1 MKRFAL
7 LAVCGALGLVVRMSD
22 PSCADAQDKK
32 KDQAKDL
39 LGVWTVVHSEIE
51 GDATAS
57 LRNPAG
63 RPFAAEGMLPSGL
76 PGTGGGA
83 AWAPSLPFIWKIAK
97 DEIQGGWERADS
109 NFPVLRMQCQWDPG
123 GKVGSVNLLFLD
135 RFSGKKLQAEP
146 EKGIYLLKDDVL
158 IICHGL
164 GNGPRPER
172 FTTAADSKS
181 VLLILR
187 RSK

>member
-7 LAVCGALGLVVRMSD
+7 LAVCGALGLVLRMSV
-22 PSCADAQDKK
+22 PSRADEPDKNK
-32 KDQAKDL
+32 NQIKDL

-57 LRNPAG
+57 LSNPAG
-63 RPFAAEGMLPSGL
+63 RSFAAQGMLPS
-76 PGTGGGA
+76 GTGGGA
-83 AWAPSLPFIWKIAK
+83 ATPSPFIWNIAK
-97 DEIQGGWERADS
+97 DEIQGGWETAGS
-109 NFPVLRMQCQWDPG
+109 NFPVLRMQCQWNPE

-158 IICHGL
+158 IICHSL
-164 GNGPRPER
+164 GNAPRPEH
-172 FTTAADSKS
+172 FTTAAKSKS
-181 VLLILR
+181 VMLILR
-187 RSK
+187 RGK

>member
-7 LAVCGALGLVVRMSD
+7 LAVCGALGLVLQVSV
-22 PSCADAQDKK
+22 PSRADEPDKNK
-32 KDQAKDL
+32 NQIKDL

-57 LRNPAG
+57 LSNPAG
-63 RPFAAEGMLPSGL
+63 RPLAAEGNRPS
-76 PGTGGGA
+76 GTGGGIT
-83 AWAPSLPFIWKIAK
+83 APPSPFIWKIAK
-97 DEIQGGWERADS
+97 DEIQGGWETAGS
-109 NFPVLRMQCQWDPG
+109 NFPVLRMQCQWNPD
-123 GKVGSVNLLFLD
+123 GKLGSVNLLFLD

-164 GNGPRPER
+164 GNAPRPER
-172 FTTAADSKS
+172 FTTAAKSKS
-181 VLLILR
+181 VMLILR
-187 RSK
+187 RGK

>member
-7 LAVCGALGLVVRMSD
+7 LAVCGALGLVLRIFD
-22 PSCADAQDKK
+22 PSYAGAQDKK
-32 KDQAKDL
+32 KDQVKDL

-51 GDATAS
+51 GDASAS

-63 RPFAAEGMLPSGL
+63 RPFVAEGMLPSG
-76 PGTGGGA
+76 TGGG
-83 AWAPSLPFIWKIAK
+83 AWAPSLPFIWKIGK
-97 DEIQGGWERADS
+97 DEIQGGWERADL
-109 NFPVLRMQCQWDPG
+109 NFPVLRMQCQWDPD

-135 RFSGKKLQAEP
+135 RFSGKKLQVEP
-146 EKGIYLLKDDVL
+146 EKGIYLLNDDVL

-164 GNGPRPER
+164 GNAPRPER
-172 FTTAADSKS
+172 FTTAAKSKS

-187 RSK
+187 RGK

>member
-1 MKRFAL
+1 MKRLAL
-7 LAVCGALGLVVRMSD
+7 LAVCGAFGLVPRMPG
-22 PSCADAQDKK
+22 PSCAEAQDKS
-32 KDQAKDL
+32 KDQVKDL

-51 GDATAS
+51 GDANAS

-63 RPFAAEGMLPSGL
+63 RPFAPEGIRPS
-76 PGTGGGA
+76 GTGGGA
-83 AWAPSLPFIWKIAK
+83 TAPSPPFIWKIGK
-97 DEIQGGWERADS
+97 DEIHGGWERADS
-109 NFPVLRMQCQWDPG
+109 NFPVLRMQCQWNPD

-146 EKGIYLLKDDVL
+146 EKGIYLLNDDVL

-164 GNGPRPER
+164 GNAPRPER
-172 FTTAADSKS
+172 FTTAAKSKS

-187 RSK
+187 RGK

>member
-7 LAVCGALGLVVRMSD
+7 LAVCGALVLVMRMSD
-22 PSCADAQDKK
+22 PSCTDAQDNK
-32 KDQAKDL
+32 KDQVKDL

-51 GDATAS
+51 GDAIAS

-63 RPFAAEGMLPSGL
+63 RPFAAEGALPSGVG
-76 PGTGGGA
+76 GTGGGG
-83 AWAPSLPFIWKIAK
+83 AWAPSLPFTWKIAK
-97 DEIQGGWERADS
+97 DEIKGGWDRAEL
-109 NFPVLRMQCQWDPG
+109 NFPVLRMQCQWDPD

-164 GNGPRPER
+164 GNAPRPER
-172 FTTAADSKS
+172 FTTAAKSKS

-187 RSK
+187 RGK